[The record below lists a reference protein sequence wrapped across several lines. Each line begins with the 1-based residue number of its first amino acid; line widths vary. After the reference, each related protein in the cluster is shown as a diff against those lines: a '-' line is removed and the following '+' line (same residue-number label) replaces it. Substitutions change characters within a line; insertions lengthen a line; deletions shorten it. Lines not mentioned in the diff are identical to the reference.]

1 MGQASNIREANDMRA
16 TSHRWRRPGPG
27 MGGWDVRA
35 PVMDGNPLVALGA
48 GGVSD
53 GFAAKGPERT

>member
-1 MGQASNIREANDMRA
+1 MRA